1 MTQPA
6 NPWLSCYAKVVV
18 AATFFLIL
26 IGGMVTTVDAGMSV
40 PDWPTTFGHNM
51 FTFPFEKW
59 VGPVFWEHSHRIVA
73 SAIGLLTTILAV
85 WLFLE
90 DRRRWVK
97 VTGLAA
103 FLLVV
108 LQGIMGGLRVT
119 EKSIVL
125 AILHG
130 CLAQAFLCILVL
142 LALAVS
148 PVWNEPAPAKVPGER
163 LRSWKRWGW
172 ALVIVVY
179 LQLVFGAIMR
189 HLKAGLAIPTFPLT
203 PEGTFFPTV
212 HSMAI
217 DIHFTHRLWALVVTG
232 VALVLAF
239 KIFRW
244 ANGAPRFVGPV
255 FAIVLLL
262 LVQIALGALVIFSSR
277 ASIPTTLHVINGA
290 AILVLSLVVT
300 VRASHYA
307 SRASSTSQPAPLP
320 AS

>member
-1 MTQPA
+1 M
-6 NPWLSCYAKVVV
+6 
-18 AATFFLIL
+18 AATFFLIAL
-26 IGGMVTTVDAGMSV
+26 GGMVTTVDAGMSV

-51 FTFPFEKW
+51 FTFPFEQW
-59 VGPVFWEHSHRIVA
+59 VGPVFWEHSHRVIA

-85 WLFLE
+85 WLFFV
-90 DRRRWVK
+90 DGRMWVK
-97 VTGLAA
+97 LTGVAA

-108 LQGIMGGLRVT
+108 VQGIMGGLRVT

-130 CLAQAFLCILVL
+130 CLAQAFLCILAL

-148 PVWNEPAPAKVPGER
+148 PVWNEPAAAAVPDAR
-163 LRSWKRWGW
+163 LRSCKRWGW
-172 ALVIVVY
+172 ALVVVVY

-217 DIHFTHRLWALVVTG
+217 DIHFTHRIWAIVVTA
-232 VALVLAF
+232 VAMVLAF
-239 KIFRW
+239 KVFRW
-244 ANGAPRFVGPV
+244 ANRSPRFVGPT
-255 FAIVLLL
+255 FAVILLL

-290 AILVLSLVVT
+290 AILVLSLVVA
-300 VRASHYA
+300 VRASHYPPHA
-307 SRASSTSQPAPLP
+307 SPSAPLP
-320 AS
+320 A